1 MAEHKSDRVEVM
13 IPRANGKEDPNFFVS
28 VNGEAFLLPRGK
40 KSMVPKAVAEEIQR
54 AARAQ
59 EMLDN
64 HMDELLSRAAK

>member
-1 MAEHKSDRVEVM
+1 M
-13 IPRANGKEDPNFFVS
+13 IPRATGKEDPNFFVS

-54 AARAQ
+54 SVKAQ

-64 HMDELLSRAAK
+64 RIDEMLIKAK